1 MKTRLLSSLL
11 ESYEYFTDTLFYGRQ
26 ELTVKDVKEAL
37 SSKEITKKIN
47 GKVLIV
53 RGRFED
59 KRSKYEPKDLK
70 SFQC

>member
-11 ESYEYFTDTLFYGRQ
+11 ESYEYFTNTLFYGRQ
-26 ELTVKDVKEAL
+26 ELTIKDVKEAL

-53 RGRFED
+53 RGRFKD